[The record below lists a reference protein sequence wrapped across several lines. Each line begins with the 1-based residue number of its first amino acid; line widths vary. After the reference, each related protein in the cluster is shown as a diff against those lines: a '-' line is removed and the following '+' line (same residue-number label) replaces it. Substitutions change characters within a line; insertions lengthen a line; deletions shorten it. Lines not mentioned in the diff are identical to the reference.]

1 MSKGSKFA
9 GILAARKGE
18 ATDEAPAAEKAPAA
32 PFVASA
38 KSAAAPAPT
47 EERAPAP
54 RGPGRIGRPA
64 TGKRSNP
71 DFEQVGVYLRK
82 DTHHAAKMALLQ
94 ARDGRDL
101 SDVVEELL
109 TSWLA
114 GSG

>member
-1 MSKGSKFA
+1 MSKSKFA

-18 ATDEAPAAEKAPAA
+18 ADEAASQLGKLEPEVAPSVAPAAAPQAR
-32 PFVASA
+32 
-38 KSAAAPAPT
+38 T
-47 EERAPAP
+47 EERTPAP

-109 TSWLA
+109 IGWLDA
-114 GSG
+114 HV